1 VRDQFV
7 PDYRMNSATVGVRA
21 RWTLFNGQTSG
32 KVAEMS
38 AEARAAEAR
47 LRAARAMVEE
57 QVTSLHQGV
66 LTTRLMA
73 SAAQAQASA
82 SEAARAGIAH
92 EVRTGMKPQLA
103 LLDAERE
110 ALIADA
116 RAAQAR
122 SARATTA
129 YRLQALLGPQ

>member
-1 VRDQFV
+1 MRDQFF

-21 RWTLFNGQTSG
+21 RWTLFGGQTSG

-47 LRAARAMVEE
+47 LRAARAEVDE

-66 LTTRLMA
+66 RTARLMA
-73 SAAQAQASA
+73 EAAEAQASA
-82 SEAARAGIAH
+82 GEAARASTAH
-92 EVRTGMKPQLA
+92 EVRTGLKPQLA

-110 ALIADA
+110 ALIAQA
-116 RAAQAR
+116 RAAEAR
-122 SARATTA
+122 SARAATA
-129 YRLQALLGPQ
+129 YRLQALLGPE